1 MTAPAKASAIE
12 AAIRKANAAGRKA
25 LIPYLPCG
33 FPGVDAFW
41 SELKALDAN
50 GADVIEVGVPFSDP
64 AADGPVIEAASQE
77 CLARGVTLAKILAG
91 LKERKGTIAAPIVLM
106 GYMNPFHQY
115 GLSRFA
121 ADAVDAGV
129 SGCII
134 PDLPME
140 ESAEIKAIFRN
151 TGLDLIPLVG
161 LNTSVERLTAYASD
175 ASGFAYFVSVLG
187 TTGDREVLPEEVSAK
202 LKVAKGIFNVP
213 LALGFGIKSPDQLA
227 AFADS
232 IDAVIFGSALI
243 RHLREGKTAASF
255 MQRWK

>member
-1 MTAPAKASAIE
+1 MHAPARTSAIE
-12 AAIRKANAAGRKA
+12 TAIRKANAAGRKA

-33 FPGVDAFW
+33 FPDVTAFW
-41 SELKALDAN
+41 TEIESLDKN
-50 GADVIEVGVPFSDP
+50 GADVIEIGVPFSDP

-77 CLARGVTLAKILAG
+77 CLERGVTLAKILEG
-91 LKERKGTIAAPIVLM
+91 LKARKGTISAPIVLM
-106 GYMNPFHQY
+106 GYLNPFHQY
-115 GLSRFA
+115 GYERFA
-121 ADAVDAGV
+121 ADAVVAGV

-140 ESAEIKAIFRN
+140 ESDEIKTIFKAH
-151 TGLDLIPLVG
+151 GLDLIPLVG
-161 LNTSVERLTAYASD
+161 LNTSVERLRAYASD

-202 LKVAKGIFNVP
+202 LKVAKGIFTVP

-243 RHLREGKTAASF
+243 RHLREGKSAASF